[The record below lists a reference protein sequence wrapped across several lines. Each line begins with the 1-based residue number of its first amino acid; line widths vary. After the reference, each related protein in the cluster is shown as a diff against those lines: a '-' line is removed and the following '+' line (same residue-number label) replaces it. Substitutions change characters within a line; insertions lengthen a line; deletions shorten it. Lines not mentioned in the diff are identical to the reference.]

1 MMPALSPCDD
11 AAAEAPAT
19 MNLLRLEVVL
29 AAIDYDDA
37 APAVLEAARKLAEA
51 AGAKLHVAHV
61 DPPRG
66 GTRAAVG
73 ERDGEPS
80 HSMLA
85 LLDRAKLERAAT
97 PTHVIA
103 GAPAEVIPDLADR
116 VEADVIVLGPHRELR
131 ATEGRMGSTA
141 LAIAAASRVP
151 CLIVTHDM
159 HLPLEH
165 VLAPVDLSDTAR
177 GALKVALSWSSALR
191 RASAPG
197 KGKKSAAT
205 HLTAIHV
212 DSARGAK
219 RNVRA
224 GRSLEAEVALV
235 RREGGSW
242 AGVAMQCET
251 IPSDDVVE
259 TIADRAREEHVDLIV
274 LGTRGAGV
282 GHAGRLGSVS
292 DAVMRRVDAPVLL
305 VPPAVWTELRN
316 GGHPERA

>member
-1 MMPALSPCDD
+1 MESGMMRALSASYD
-11 AAAEAPAT
+11 AATEALGT
-19 MNLLRLEVVL
+19 MNLLRIEVVL

-66 GTRAAVG
+66 GTRAAG
-73 ERDGEPS
+73 ESDSEPS

-85 LLDRAKLERAAT
+85 LLDHAKLERDST
-97 PTHVIA
+97 GMHLIA

-116 VEADVIVLGPHRELR
+116 LEADVIVLGPHRELR

-141 LAIAAASRVP
+141 LAIATASRVP

-159 HLPLEH
+159 HLPLTR
-165 VLAPVDLSDTAR
+165 VLAPVDMSDTAR

-191 RASAPG
+191 GADAPDRK
-197 KGKKSAAT
+197 KGSEKT
-205 HLTAIHV
+205 CLIAIHV
-212 DSARGAK
+212 DDATRGARRGAPAK
-219 RNVRA
+219 PP
-224 GRSLEAEVALV
+224 LDDEVDQV
-235 RREGGSW
+235 RREAGTW
-242 AGVAMQCET
+242 AGVSMQSET

-259 TIADRAREEHVDLIV
+259 TIADRAREEHVDLVV
-274 LGTRGAGV
+274 LGTRGAGRDR
-282 GHAGRLGSVS
+282 AGRLGSVS

-305 VPPAVWTELRN
+305 VPPAVWTDVGSR
-316 GGHPERA
+316 

>member
-1 MMPALSPCDD
+1 
-11 AAAEAPAT
+11 

-66 GTRAAVG
+66 GTPAAAG

-85 LLDRAKLERAAT
+85 LLDHAKIERAST
-97 PTHVIA
+97 PMHVIA
-103 GAPAEVIPDLADR
+103 GSPAEVIPDLADR
-116 VEADVIVLGPHRELR
+116 LEADVIVLGPHRELR

-159 HLPLEH
+159 HLPLAH
-165 VLAPVDLSDTAR
+165 VLAPVDMSDTAR

-191 RASAPG
+191 QASAPG
-197 KGKKSAAT
+197 KGKRSGAT

-212 DSARGAK
+212 DSATKDAR
-219 RNVRA
+219 RNVRE
-224 GRSLEAEVALV
+224 GRSLEAEVELV

-259 TIADRAREEHVDLIV
+259 TIADRAREEHVDLVV

-305 VPPAVWTELRN
+305 VPPAVWTQSA
-316 GGHPERA
+316 GG

>member
-1 MMPALSPCDD
+1 MMRALSASYD
-11 AAAEAPAT
+11 AATEALGT
-19 MNLLRLEVVL
+19 MNLLRIEVVL

-66 GTRAAVG
+66 GTRPAG
-73 ERDGEPS
+73 ESDGGPS

-85 LLDRAKLERAAT
+85 LLDHAKLERDST
-97 PTHVIA
+97 GMHLIA

-116 VEADVIVLGPHRELR
+116 LEADVIVLGPHRELR

-141 LAIAAASRVP
+141 LAIATASRVP

-159 HLPLEH
+159 HLPLAR
-165 VLAPVDLSDTAR
+165 VLAPVDMSDTAR

-191 RASAPG
+191 GADAPDRK
-197 KGKKSAAT
+197 KGSEKT
-205 HLTAIHV
+205 CLIAIHV
-212 DSARGAK
+212 DDATRGARRGAPAK
-219 RNVRA
+219 PP
-224 GRSLEAEVALV
+224 LDAEMDHV
-235 RREGGSW
+235 RREAGTW
-242 AGVAMQCET
+242 AGVSMQSET

-259 TIADRAREEHVDLIV
+259 TIADRAREEHVDLVV
-274 LGTRGAGV
+274 LGTRGAGRDP
-282 GHAGRLGSVS
+282 AGRLGSVS

-305 VPPAVWTELRN
+305 VPPAVWTDVGSR
-316 GGHPERA
+316 

>member
-1 MMPALSPCDD
+1 MMRALSASYD
-11 AAAEAPAT
+11 AATEALGT
-19 MNLLRLEVVL
+19 MNLLRIEVVL

-66 GTRAAVG
+66 GTRAAG
-73 ERDGEPS
+73 ESDGGPS

-85 LLDRAKLERAAT
+85 LLDHAKLERDST
-97 PTHVIA
+97 GMHLIA

-116 VEADVIVLGPHRELR
+116 LEADVIVLGPHRELR

-141 LAIAAASRVP
+141 LAIATASRVP

-159 HLPLEH
+159 HLPLTR
-165 VLAPVDLSDTAR
+165 VLAPVDMSDTAR

-191 RASAPG
+191 GADAPDRK
-197 KGKKSAAT
+197 KGSEKT
-205 HLTAIHV
+205 CLIAIHV
-212 DSARGAK
+212 DDATRGA
-219 RNVRA
+219 
-224 GRSLEAEVALV
+224 GRGAPAKPPLDDEVDQV
-235 RREGGSW
+235 RREAGTW
-242 AGVAMQCET
+242 AGVSMQSET

-259 TIADRAREEHVDLIV
+259 TIADRAREEHVDLVV
-274 LGTRGAGV
+274 LGTRGAGRDR
-282 GHAGRLGSVS
+282 AGRLGSVS

-305 VPPAVWTELRN
+305 VPPAVWTDVGSR
-316 GGHPERA
+316 

>member
-1 MMPALSPCDD
+1 MESGMMPALSLCDD
-11 AAAEAPAT
+11 AATEARGT

-66 GTRAAVG
+66 GTRAAG
-73 ERDGEPS
+73 ESDSEPS

-85 LLDRAKLERAAT
+85 LLDHAKLERDSTAM
-97 PTHVIA
+97 HVIA

-116 VEADVIVLGPHRELR
+116 LEADVIVLGPHRELR

-141 LAIAAASRVP
+141 MAIATASRVP

-159 HLPLEH
+159 HLPLAH
-165 VLAPVDLSDTAR
+165 VLAPVDMSDTAR

-197 KGKKSAAT
+197 TGKESAAT

-212 DSARGAK
+212 DSAARGAE
-219 RNVRA
+219 RNARA
-224 GRSLEAEVALV
+224 GRSLDAEVELV

-259 TIADRAREEHVDLIV
+259 TIADRAREEHVDLVV
-274 LGTRGAGV
+274 LGTRGAGRD
-282 GHAGRLGSVS
+282 HPGRLGSVS

-305 VPPAVWTELRN
+305 VPPAVWTDVGSR
-316 GGHPERA
+316 